1 MDRVG
6 GCYST
11 LFVVMWSDRRVATS
25 TEEPEV
31 GRVVFSREAHE
42 WGGADVLR
50 WKPIQ
55 LWRKGLRTT
64 DDGKNGH
71 GPSDTYIKSN
81 QTTLGDRP
89 RGRSFQLELGPR
101 TWHYSCAAMVW
112 GHRRRNRGR
121 RNEHS
126 PRSQEIAYLC
136 TWFSHDFP
144 WRITY
149 FPDYPNGPI
158 CKILFDNFVFKKKSP
173 LLQRIWE

>member
-1 MDRVG
+1 MLDRVG

-25 TEEPEV
+25 TEEPLK
-31 GRVVFSREAHE
+31 
-42 WGGADVLR
+42 WGGWFFRESRGLMSGAGPMFLR

-55 LWRKGLRTT
+55 LLRKGLRTT

-71 GPSDTYIKSN
+71 GPSHTYIKSN

-112 GHRRRNRGR
+112 GHRRRNR
-121 RNEHS
+121 RNAE
-126 PRSQEIAYLC
+126 A
-136 TWFSHDFP
+136 
-144 WRITY
+144 
-149 FPDYPNGPI
+149 G
-158 CKILFDNFVFKKKSP
+158 
-173 LLQRIWE
+173 

>member
-1 MDRVG
+1 MQADGDGGFEGGCFMLDRVG

-71 GPSDTYIKSN
+71 HQTHRSN
-81 QTTLGDRP
+81 LT
-89 RGRSFQLELGPR
+89 
-101 TWHYSCAAMVW
+101 
-112 GHRRRNRGR
+112 
-121 RNEHS
+121 
-126 PRSQEIAYLC
+126 
-136 TWFSHDFP
+136 
-144 WRITY
+144 
-149 FPDYPNGPI
+149 
-158 CKILFDNFVFKKKSP
+158 K
-173 LLQRIWE
+173 LL